1 MTVLYVAGIL
11 LSAGT
16 GYLPLFLFAAIS
28 YLLGFA
34 VVQLTMPPLGPLHAA
49 IVAEA
54 DAWMRDRFGTRR
66 RGRAMRSV
74 TEAQIG

>member
-1 MTVLYVAGIL
+1 VLYVAGML

-34 VVQLTMPPLGPLHAA
+34 VVQLMLPRLGALHAA
-49 IVAEA
+49 VVAEA
-54 DAWMRDRFGTRR
+54 DA
-66 RGRAMRSV
+66 
-74 TEAQIG
+74 